1 MALRCA
7 SLDVLLHAF
16 IRVPNSLAPLALG
29 DLGHRAAA
37 DDRERLLLENIRV
50 ARAAR
55 VLVLGFDQKPRLLF
69 FSRPAVHA
77 HEMPAPVQLLAL
89 EAEIQMTF
97 LVSGVRVALRIPL
110 AAIPN
115 HDRAGAVF
123 SRRDCSLECIVFD
136 RMIFDVDRKTF
147 LARNQAW
154 AARHRPAL
162 HDTAKLQP

>member
-1 MALRCA
+1 
-7 SLDVLLHAF
+7 
-16 IRVPNSLAPLALG
+16 
-29 DLGHRAAA
+29 
-37 DDRERLLLENIRV
+37 
-50 ARAAR
+50 
-55 VLVLGFDQKPRLLF
+55 
-69 FSRPAVHA
+69 A

-123 SRRDCSLECIVFD
+123 PRRDCSLECIVFD
-136 RMIFDVDRKTF
+136 RMIFNMDRKTF

-154 AARHRPAL
+154 AARHRPLARRPQRRSETL
-162 HDTAKLQP
+162 CGNSRATSHVVSSRTRSLVSN